1 VRAVGPQEEVGVFQ
15 GSIFGDLTQVG
26 GCFACVL
33 FVSGCVVPP
42 PVDRGV
48 RAVETTEL
56 AAPPP
61 PVTARTVEQ
70 FDTTTESQRVAAAT
84 GASGGRL
91 LGTTVAS
98 LGDPTRAGFWIETP
112 LVSER
117 GTGRLVYPANGKS
130 AEVEL
135 IPADGGSSRVSLAAL
150 RLLEATL
157 TDLPVLEVYA
167 N

>member
-1 VRAVGPQEEVGVFQ
+1 MFRC
-15 GSIFGDLTQVG
+15 SIFGDLTRLG
-26 GCFACVL
+26 GCFTCVL
-33 FVSGCVVPP
+33 LVSGCVVPP
-42 PVDRGV
+42 PADGGV

-70 FDTTTESQRVAAAT
+70 FDTTTEEQRVAAAA

-98 LGDPTRAGFWIETP
+98 LGDATRAGFWIETS

-117 GTGRLVYPANGKS
+117 GTGRLVYPATGKS

-135 IPADGGSSRVSLAAL
+135 IPAGGGGSRVSLAAL
-150 RLLEATL
+150 RLLDAPL
-157 TDLPVLEVYA
+157 TDLPILEVYE